1 METRSIKIRLH
12 NANIIKRFIEVVRG
26 FYSEVDLITDHAYI
40 DAKSIMGIYA
50 VDLSQDTFVKIVS
63 SDSEECERF
72 ELAMEEFR

>member
-1 METRSIKIRLH
+1 METRSIKIHLH
-12 NANIIKRFIEVVRG
+12 NTNILKRFIEVVRS

-50 VDLSQDTFVKIVS
+50 VDLSQDAFVKIIS
-63 SDSEECERF
+63 SNPEECEKF

>member
-12 NANIIKRFIEVVRG
+12 NANIIKRFIKVVG
-26 FYSEVDLITDHAYI
+26 SFYSDVDLITEHAYI
-40 DAKSIMGIYA
+40 DAKSIMGIYT

-63 SDSEECERF
+63 SDPEECERF

>member
-1 METRSIKIRLH
+1 METRSIKIHLH
-12 NANIIKRFIEVVRG
+12 NTNILKRFIEVVKS

-50 VDLSQDTFVKIVS
+50 VDLSQDTFVKIIS
-63 SDSEECERF
+63 SNPEECEKF